1 MMELRPIP
9 FIGAPRYRIAR
20 DGRVF
25 RSSGTVRR
33 PELKP
38 VIAVP
43 RLTVEDA
50 ARRFLGG
57 RRSAGEHFGLVAPPG
72 VPPAGERPMVW
83 CFIHK
88 PEDALAWGGPFI
100 EAHGD
105 TEAGWYRLEL
115 NPGTALVHGPSIAV
129 EAFQAPHGN
138 T

>member
-1 MMELRPIP
+1 MELRPIP
-9 FIGAPRYRIAR
+9 FILAPRYRIAR
-20 DGRVF
+20 NGRVF
-25 RSSGTVRR
+25 TSAGTARR
-33 PELKP
+33 PEVKP
-38 VIAVP
+38 VKALP

-50 ARRFLGG
+50 ARRFHGG
-57 RRSAGEHFGLVAPPG
+57 RRKPGEHFGLVAPPG
-72 VPPAGERPMVW
+72 FPPAGNRPMVW

-105 TEAGWYRLEL
+105 TESGWYRLEL

-129 EAFQAPHGN
+129 EAFKETIGN